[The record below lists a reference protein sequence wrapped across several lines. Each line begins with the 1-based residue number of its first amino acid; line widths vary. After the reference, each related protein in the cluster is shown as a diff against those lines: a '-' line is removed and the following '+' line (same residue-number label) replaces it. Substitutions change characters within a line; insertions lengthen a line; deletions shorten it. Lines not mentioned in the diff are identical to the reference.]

1 MSNIALN
8 VKDTV
13 KALTGSIKTMV
24 PDISALVLRLKKDLL
39 EPIRTSENASTSTET
54 QTPPNNRDIDPLI
67 PLHSTGPDPDLLR
80 VNPR

>member
-13 KALTGSIKTMV
+13 KSLTGPIKTMV
-24 PDISALVLRLKKDLL
+24 PDISALVARLKKDLL

-54 QTPPNNRDIDPLI
+54 QTPPISRDIDPLI
-67 PLHSTGPDPDLLR
+67 PPLHSTGPDPDILR
-80 VNPR
+80 VNR